1 MQEQPSSFGAQEFS
15 SSGSV
20 NATVQ
25 GTQSDIRIIPAKI
38 LKALLLIIFVILALH
53 LVSLVMKFGF
63 DAVTGYGFIT
73 LFDLNTEANIPTYLS
88 SALMTFC
95 AIFMVLIY
103 VNHKELATPWYRY
116 WAFLALIFAIM
127 SVDEIAQLH
136 ERSIEPLKHLFGII
150 SGDLLTNAWVIL
162 AFVFLPLMALVYL
175 RFLMAME
182 SRSAL
187 LFIASGIVFVSGVVG
202 VEIISGVMKGLYSTA
217 SLAFAISTTVEET
230 LELLGLALFVYALTD
245 YAARQRNVWR
255 FSLRERSG

>member
-1 MQEQPSSFGAQEFS
+1 MQEQLSSIGAQTFS

-20 NATVQ
+20 YATVH
-25 GTQSDIRIIPAKI
+25 GRQSDIKIIPAK
-38 LKALLLIIFVILALH
+38 LFKALVLTICVLLVLH
-53 LVSLVMKFGF
+53 LTTLVMKFGF

-73 LFDLNTEANIPTYLS
+73 LFDLNTEANIPTYVS
-88 SALMTFC
+88 SVLMAFC
-95 AIFMVLIY
+95 AIFMLLVY
-103 VNHKELATPWYRY
+103 KSHKQLATPWYRY
-116 WAFLALIFAIM
+116 WGFLALVFTMM
-127 SVDEIAQLH
+127 SVDEIAQVH
-136 ERSIEPLKHLFGII
+136 ERSIEPLKQFFGII

-162 AFVFLPLMALVYL
+162 AFIFLPVMSLVYF

-182 SRSAL
+182 RRSAL

-230 LELLGLALFVYALTD
+230 LELLGLALFIYALTD

-255 FSLRERSG
+255 FSLGERAG